1 MIANTK
7 IEITDS
13 VNFIFICFLIV
24 KYMSVENITT
34 GSKYIVAR
42 EPAIRIPQ
50 VEIIAIIK
58 HELLKNLSLLSTKER
73 LTKST
78 SNTSLYKSDNKTSK

>member
-50 VEIIAIIK
+50 VDIMAMTK
-58 HELLKNLSLLSTKER
+58 HELFKHLSLLSTKE
-73 LTKST
+73 KS
-78 SNTSLYKSDNKTSK
+78 